1 MRFVSSRCQGI
12 VLRKSI
18 KSCRK
23 PRISFK
29 KYRKCLWKACQILKE
44 IRDILKDEALVE
56 INDFFK
62 ESHEILKEVKGILEE
77 IHEVIKDFD
86 KIASKCLKSIRI
98 LKNIL
103 KQIC

>member
-1 MRFVSSRCQGI
+1 MEINEFFDES
-12 VLRKSI
+12 
-18 KSCRK
+18 
-23 PRISFK
+23 
-29 KYRKCLWKACQILKE
+29 YEILKE
-44 IRDILKDEALVE
+44 I
-56 INDFFK
+56 
-62 ESHEILKEVKGILEE
+62 KGILEE